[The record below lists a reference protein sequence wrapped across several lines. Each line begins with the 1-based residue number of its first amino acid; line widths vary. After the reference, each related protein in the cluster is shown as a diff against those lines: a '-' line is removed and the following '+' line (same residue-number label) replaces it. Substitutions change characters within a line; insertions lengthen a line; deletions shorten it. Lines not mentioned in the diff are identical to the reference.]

1 VCEVYNFSG
10 MDRATIKLLIVDD
23 HRIVLDGL
31 KSLFDQDN
39 QFEIMGAASS
49 AEEALRFLQSQIP
62 DILLTDFRLPGL
74 NGLELAMVVKQKFP
88 SVKRVILS
96 MHDEA
101 LLVKQILK
109 EGIDG
114 YLLKSI
120 QQSELKMALHQIMSG
135 YPYVSPEITRM
146 VLADMNSG
154 QPDELLSER
163 ERQVLN
169 LIARECSNKQ
179 IAEKLFISER
189 TVETHRKNIFR
200 KTNTSSLVG
209 LIKYAFANKLIT

>member
-1 VCEVYNFSG
+1 
-10 MDRATIKLLIVDD
+10 
-23 HRIVLDGL
+23 
-31 KSLFDQDN
+31 
-39 QFEIMGAASS
+39 
-49 AEEALRFLQSQIP
+49 
-62 DILLTDFRLPGL
+62 
-74 NGLELAMVVKQKFP
+74 
-88 SVKRVILS
+88 
-96 MHDEA
+96 
-101 LLVKQILK
+101 
-109 EGIDG
+109 
-114 YLLKSI
+114 
-120 QQSELKMALHQIMSG
+120 MALHQIMDG

-146 VLADMNSG
+146 VLADMNSE

>member
-1 VCEVYNFSG
+1 MGS
-10 MDRATIKLLIVDD
+10 ASIKLLIVDD

-39 QFEIMGAASS
+39 QFEIIGAASS
-49 AEEALRFLQSQIP
+49 AEEALRFFQSRIP

-74 NGLELAMVVKQKFP
+74 NGLELAMLVKQKFP

-120 QQSELKMALHQIMSG
+120 QQSELKLALHRIMDG

-146 VLADMNSG
+146 VLADMNNQ
-154 QPDELLSER
+154 QPDQLLSER
-163 ERQVLN
+163 ERQILN

-179 IAEKLFISER
+179 IAEQLFISER

-209 LIKYAFANKLIT
+209 LIKYAFANRLIT

>member
-1 VCEVYNFSG
+1 MGS
-10 MDRATIKLLIVDD
+10 ASIKLLIVDD

-39 QFEIMGAASS
+39 QFEIIGAASS
-49 AEEALRFLQSQIP
+49 AEEALRFLQSRIP

-74 NGLELAMVVKQKFP
+74 NGLELAMLVKQKFP

-120 QQSELKMALHQIMSG
+120 QQSELKLALHRIMDG

-146 VLADMNSG
+146 VLADMNNQ
-154 QPDELLSER
+154 QPDQLLSER
-163 ERQVLN
+163 ERQILN

-179 IAEKLFISER
+179 IAEQLFISER

-209 LIKYAFANKLIT
+209 LIKYAFANRLIT

>member
-1 VCEVYNFSG
+1 MCEVYNFSG

-31 KSLFDQDN
+31 KSLFDLDE

>member
-1 VCEVYNFSG
+1 MGNT
-10 MDRATIKLLIVDD
+10 TIKLLIVDD

-31 KSLFDQDN
+31 KSLFDQDD
-39 QFEIMGAASS
+39 QFEIIGAASS
-49 AEEALRFLQSQIP
+49 AEEALRFLQIRIP

-74 NGLELAMVVKQKFP
+74 NGLELAVVVKQKFP
-88 SVKRVILS
+88 SIKRVILS

-120 QQSELKMALHQIMSG
+120 QQSELKIALRQIMDG

-146 VLADMNSG
+146 VLADMNSE

-200 KTNTSSLVG
+200 KTNTTSLVG

>member
-1 VCEVYNFSG
+1 MGS
-10 MDRATIKLLIVDD
+10 ASIKLLIVDD

-31 KSLFDQDN
+31 KSLFDQDD
-39 QFEIMGAASS
+39 QFEIIGAASS
-49 AEEALRFLQSQIP
+49 AEEALRLLQSRIP

-74 NGLELAMVVKQKFP
+74 NGLELAMLVKQKFP

-120 QQSELKMALHQIMSG
+120 QQSELKMALHQIMDG

-146 VLADMNSG
+146 VLADMNSD
-154 QPDELLSER
+154 QPDQLLSER

-179 IAEKLFISER
+179 IAEQLFISER

-209 LIKYAFANKLIT
+209 LIKYAFANQLIT

>member
-1 VCEVYNFSG
+1 MG
-10 MDRATIKLLIVDD
+10 RAAIKLLIVDD

-31 KSLFDQDN
+31 KSLFDQDD
-39 QFEIMGAASS
+39 QFEIIGAASS
-49 AEEALRFLQSQIP
+49 AEEALRFFQHELP

-74 NGLELAMVVKQKFP
+74 NGLELSMVVKQKFP

-109 EGIDG
+109 EGVDG

-120 QQSELKMALHQIMSG
+120 QQSELKLALHQIMNG
-135 YPYVSPEITRM
+135 YPYVSPEITRL
-146 VLADMNSG
+146 VLADINSG

-169 LIARECSNKQ
+169 LIARECTNKQ

-200 KTNTSSLVG
+200 KTNTNSLVG
-209 LIKYAFANKLIT
+209 LIKYAFANKLIS

>member
-1 VCEVYNFSG
+1 MGNT
-10 MDRATIKLLIVDD
+10 AIKLLIVDD

-31 KSLFDQDN
+31 KSLFDQDD
-39 QFEIMGAASS
+39 QFEIIGAASS
-49 AEEALRFLQSQIP
+49 AEEALRFLQVRIP

-74 NGLELAMVVKQKFP
+74 NGLELAMAVKQKFP
-88 SVKRVILS
+88 SIKRVILS

-120 QQSELKMALHQIMSG
+120 QQSELKMALHQIMDG
-135 YPYVSPEITRM
+135 YPYVSPEITRL
-146 VLADMNSG
+146 VLADMNSEQPG
-154 QPDELLSER
+154 QLLSER
-163 ERQVLN
+163 ERQVLT

>member
-1 VCEVYNFSG
+1 MALRS
-10 MDRATIKLLIVDD
+10 IKLLIVDD

-31 KSLFDQDN
+31 KSLFSQDP
-39 QFEIMGAASS
+39 QFEILGAASS
-49 AEEALRFLQSQIP
+49 AEEALRLIETNTP
-62 DILLTDFRLPGL
+62 DILLTDYRLPGL
-74 NGLELAMVVKQKFP
+74 NGLELAMLVKQKYP

-96 MHDEA
+96 MHDEG
-101 LLVKQILK
+101 LIVKQILK
-109 EGIDG
+109 EGVDG

-120 QQSELKMALHQIMSG
+120 QQSELKMALHQIMDG
-135 YPYVSPEITRM
+135 FPYVSPEITRM
-146 VLADMNSG
+146 MMSDMNHE

-169 LIARECSNKQ
+169 LIAKECSNKQ

-200 KTNTSSLVG
+200 KTNTTSLVG
-209 LIKYAFANKLIT
+209 LIKYAFANNMIK

>member
-1 VCEVYNFSG
+1 MGS
-10 MDRATIKLLIVDD
+10 ATIKLLIVDD

-31 KSLFDQDN
+31 KSLFDQDD
-39 QFEIMGAASS
+39 QFEIIGAASS

-120 QQSELKMALHQIMSG
+120 QQSELKMALHQIMGG

-154 QPDELLSER
+154 RPDELLSER

>member
-1 VCEVYNFSG
+1 VDKKRS
-10 MDRATIKLLIVDD
+10 IKLLIVDD

-31 KSLFDQDN
+31 KSLFDQDP
-39 QFEIMGAASS
+39 QFEIIGAASS
-49 AEEALRFLQSQIP
+49 AEEALRFVQTTLP
-62 DILLTDFRLPGL
+62 DILLTDYRLPGL
-74 NGLELAMVVKQKFP
+74 SGLELAVAVKKKFP
-88 SVKRVILS
+88 TVKRVILS
-96 MHDEA
+96 MHDESQ
-101 LLVKQILK
+101 LVKQILK
-109 EGIDG
+109 EGVDG

-120 QQSELKMALHQIMSG
+120 QQSELKMALRQIMDG
-135 YPYVSPEITRM
+135 FPYVSPEITRM
-146 VLADMNSG
+146 MLTEINQE

-163 ERQVLN
+163 ERQVLS

-209 LIKYAFANKLIT
+209 LIKYAFANNLIN

>member
-1 VCEVYNFSG
+1 MTST
-10 MDRATIKLLIVDD
+10 AIKLLIVDD

-31 KSLFDQDN
+31 KSLFDQDD
-39 QFEIMGAASS
+39 QFEIIGAASS
-49 AEEALRFLQSQIP
+49 AEESLRFLQSRTP

-101 LLVKQILK
+101 LLVRQILK
-109 EGIDG
+109 EGVDG

-120 QQSELKMALHQIMSG
+120 QQSELKMALRQIMDG

-146 VLADMNSG
+146 MLSNLNSTSK
-154 QPDELLSER
+154 LR
-163 ERQVLN
+163 
-169 LIARECSNKQ
+169 INKTSVFHSQ
-179 IAEKLFISER
+179 Q
-189 TVETHRKNIFR
+189 
-200 KTNTSSLVG
+200 KTS
-209 LIKYAFANKLIT
+209 I

>member
-1 VCEVYNFSG
+1 MREVYNFSG

>member
-1 VCEVYNFSG
+1 MTLRS
-10 MDRATIKLLIVDD
+10 IKLLIVDD

-31 KSLFDQDN
+31 KSLFSQDP
-39 QFEIMGAASS
+39 QFEILGAASS
-49 AEEALRFLQSQIP
+49 AEEALRLIETNTP
-62 DILLTDFRLPGL
+62 DILLTDYRLPGL
-74 NGLELAMVVKQKFP
+74 NGLELAMLVKQKYP

-96 MHDEA
+96 MHDEG
-101 LLVKQILK
+101 LIVKQILK
-109 EGIDG
+109 EGVDG

-120 QQSELKMALHQIMSG
+120 QQSELKMALHQIMDG
-135 YPYVSPEITRM
+135 FPYVSPEITRM
-146 VLADMNSG
+146 MMSDMNHE

-169 LIARECSNKQ
+169 LIAKECSNKQ

-200 KTNTSSLVG
+200 KTNTTSLVG
-209 LIKYAFANKLIT
+209 LIKYAFANNMIK

>member
-1 VCEVYNFSG
+1 MG
-10 MDRATIKLLIVDD
+10 GAIKLLIVDD

-31 KSLFDQDN
+31 KSLFDQDD
-39 QFEIMGAASS
+39 QFEIIGLASS
-49 AEEALRFLQSQIP
+49 AEEALRFLQNRMP
-62 DILLTDFRLPGL
+62 DILLTDYRLPGL
-74 NGLELAMVVKQKFP
+74 TGLELAMVVKQKFP
-88 SVKRVILS
+88 SIKRVILS

-120 QQSELKMALHQIMSG
+120 QQSELKMALHQIMDG
-135 YPYVSPEITRM
+135 FPYVSPEITRM
-146 VLADMNSG
+146 VLADMNNS
-154 QPDELLSER
+154 QSEELLSER

-200 KTNTSSLVG
+200 KTNTTSLVG
-209 LIKYAFANKLIT
+209 LIKYAFANNLIS